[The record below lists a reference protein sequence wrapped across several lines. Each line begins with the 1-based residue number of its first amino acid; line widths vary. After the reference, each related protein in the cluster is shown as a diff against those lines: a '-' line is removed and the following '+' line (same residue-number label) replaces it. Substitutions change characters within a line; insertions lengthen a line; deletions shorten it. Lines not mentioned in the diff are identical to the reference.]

1 MLGVIDADTHIAE
14 SESMWKL
21 LDPEI
26 YQRRPVL
33 VSVPDDT
40 LYGDHNAFWLI
51 DGNILPKPAGN
62 GSFRLITPSSQ
73 KSQIKRGDTTIAS
86 REMTNVDTRLAD
98 MDRLGIES
106 QVIYPTLF
114 LAYLTDDANLDV
126 GLARAY
132 NRWMAQAWAKSS
144 NRLRWVV
151 VPPLKSIEE
160 SIKEIQIGKE
170 SGAVGVFFRGLEGTL
185 TLDNPYFFPLY
196 EEARKLD
203 LPICVHIGH
212 GAPWLMQYFNL
223 ERNHNFVHSRMLP
236 LIAFRDIVFNRI
248 PEQFPGLRFGF
259 VEASSSWVPFLVH
272 ILRRVLRDRWKH
284 ASPADLFREYRL
296 FVACEADEDICYV
309 AKYTGEDH
317 LFIGSDYGHTD
328 PSSERDLVGTIKAR
342 SDVPE
347 ELKEKILCENA
358 RTFYGI
364 S

>member
-14 SESMWKL
+14 SETMWKL

-26 YQRRPVL
+26 YRRRPVV

-62 GSFRLITPSSQ
+62 GSFRLITPSAQ

-86 REMTNVDTRLAD
+86 REMTSINGRLAD

-114 LAYLTDDANLDV
+114 LVYLTDDVKLDV
-126 GLARAY
+126 ALARAY
-132 NRWMAQAWAKSS
+132 NKWMAQTWAKSG

-160 SIKEIQIGKE
+160 SIKEVQTGKKN
-170 SGAVGVFFRGLEGTL
+170 GAVGVLFRGIEGTL

-203 LPICVHIGH
+203 MPICVHIGH
-212 GAPWLMQYFNL
+212 GAPWLIQYFNV

-259 VEASSSWVPFLVH
+259 IEASAGWVPFLLH
-272 ILRRVLRDRWKH
+272 SLRRVLRDRWKH
-284 ASPADLFREYRL
+284 GSAADLFREYRL
-296 FVACEADEDICYV
+296 FVACEADEDIPYI

-317 LFIGSDYGHTD
+317 ILIGSDYGHTD
-328 PSSERDLVGTIKAR
+328 PSSESNLVATMR
-342 SDVPE
+342 ERTDVPKS
-347 ELKEKILCENA
+347 LTDKILCENP
-358 RTFYGI
+358 RTFYGF